1 MSVLQ
6 RDQDSAERLR
16 PLIDPS
22 SIAIYG
28 ASANLARLGGVPIAL
43 LKMHGFAGP
52 ILPINPKYNEI
63 DGLKCFPSIESLPH
77 PVDLIVVAVGAE
89 EVVPVL
95 REASRKGIRAAVIYA
110 AGFAEADDDEGIRLQ
125 NELVR
130 CANELG
136 LVVAG
141 PNCMGFGNLDNHS
154 YSTFTAIFRN
164 TEPPKAPRTVGLV
177 TQSGSMCSAIYAA
190 GRELDVKFNVVI
202 NTGNEA
208 CVEFSEYLQYL
219 SDRPETHAIVGYVE
233 GIRDGRRFRKVAEAM
248 QGRGQLLAL
257 LKVGDTPSGALA
269 AKAHTGAVAGDPA
282 IYRAGFERLGVIQGR
297 DILHLGDVAYLSQ
310 FLSRGS
316 IGPSAAVMTIS
327 GAVGAV
333 LSDLFVKC
341 GVRMAAL
348 SSEAQKTL
356 QTGIPRYGSVQ
367 NPIDFT
373 GSIVNSGAFVGEAV
387 RAALQSPDVGFVTF
401 YAPGFM
407 IDRFCDSFKQVVS
420 ETTKLISIIATGEVS
435 RRLELEEAGIP
446 VFTDLTRAAQALSSV
461 ATWTDSKKR
470 LELAASD
477 LRLHRG
483 QAPASD
489 RLQLVQQ
496 ARDFTG
502 ERAVQ
507 LLEELGVLHGNG
519 RFGLAGGKPFA
530 IALRNDPV
538 FGLVATVQFQSGWG
552 TETAHVVLPATKTMA
567 EISLINAATDAS
579 EADRELVA
587 SAVEALSICFVPLEQ
602 YVDSA
607 QLDCAIIDSMWVVRD
622 AVLKFV

>member
-1 MSVLQ
+1 MNVLQ
-6 RDQDSAERLR
+6 RDQDSAERLK

-28 ASANLARLGGVPIAL
+28 ASANLTRLGGVPIAL
-43 LKMHGFAGP
+43 LKMHGFAGQ

-95 REASRKGIRAAVIYA
+95 REAARKGIRAAVIYA
-110 AGFAEADDDEGIRLQ
+110 AGFAEAGDDEGISLQ
-125 NELVR
+125 NELVK
-130 CANELG
+130 CADELG

-164 TEPPKAPRTVGLV
+164 TEPPTAPRTIGLV

-190 GRELDVKFNVVI
+190 GRQLDVKFNVVI

-219 SDRPETHAIVGYVE
+219 SDRSETRAIVGYVE

-248 QGRGQLLAL
+248 RDRGQLLAL
-257 LKVGDTPSGALA
+257 LKVGDTPSGASA
-269 AKAHTGAVAGDPA
+269 AKAHTGAAAGDPA
-282 IYRAGFERLGVIQGR
+282 IYQAGFERLGIIRGR
-297 DILHLGDVAYLSQ
+297 NILHLGDIAYLAQ
-310 FLSRGS
+310 FLRRRSL
-316 IGPSAAVMTIS
+316 GPSVAVMTIS

-333 LSDLFVKC
+333 LSDLFVRC
-341 GVRMAAL
+341 GVKMAAL

-356 QTGIPRYGSVQ
+356 QTGIPRYGSVR

-387 RAALQSPDVGFVTF
+387 RAALQSPDVEFVTF

-407 IDRFCDSFKQVVS
+407 IDRFCESFKQVAS
-420 ETTKLISIIATGEVS
+420 ETTKLVSIVATGEVN

-477 LRLHRG
+477 LRLHRD
-483 QAPASD
+483 QTLALD

-496 ARDFTG
+496 ASEFTG

-507 LLEELGVLHGNG
+507 LLEKLGVLHGNG
-519 RFGLAGGKPFA
+519 RPGQMGGKLFA
-530 IALRNDPV
+530 VVLRNDPV
-538 FGLVATVQFQSGWG
+538 FGLVATVQFRSEWAN
-552 TETAHVVLPATKTMA
+552 ETAHVVLPTTKAMA
-567 EISLINAATDAS
+567 EVSLASAATNAS
-579 EADRELVA
+579 EADREVVA
-587 SAVEALSICFVPLEQ
+587 SVVEALSACFVSLEQ
-602 YVDSA
+602 HVDRV
-607 QLDCAIIDSMWVVRD
+607 QLDCAVMDSTWVVRD

>member
-1 MSVLQ
+1 MNIMQ
-6 RDQDSAERLR
+6 REQDSAERLR

-28 ASANLARLGGVPIAL
+28 ASANLMRLGGVPIAL

-52 ILPINPKYNEI
+52 ILPINPKYSEI

-95 REASRKGIRAAVIYA
+95 REAARKGIRAAVIYA
-110 AGFAEADDDEGIRLQ
+110 AGFAEAGDDEGISLQ
-125 NELVR
+125 NELVG

-219 SDRPETHAIVGYVE
+219 SDRPETRAIVGYVE

-248 QGRGQLLAL
+248 QARGQLLAL
-257 LKVGDTPSGALA
+257 LKVGDTPSGASA

-282 IYRAGFERLGVIQGR
+282 IYQAGFERLGVIQGR
-297 DILHLGDVAYLSQ
+297 DILHLGDIAYLAQ
-310 FLSRGS
+310 FLRRRS

-333 LSDLFVKC
+333 LSDLFVRC

-348 SSEAQKTL
+348 SGEAQKTL

-387 RAALQSPDVGFVTF
+387 RAALQSPDVGFATF

-407 IDRFCDSFKQVVS
+407 IDRFCESLKQAAS
-420 ETTKLISIIATGEVS
+420 ETTKLVSIVATGEVA

-446 VFTDLTRAAQALSSV
+446 VFMDLTRAAQALSSV
-461 ATWTDSKKR
+461 ATWTESKKR
-470 LELAASD
+470 LELAESE
-477 LRLHRG
+477 LRLHRD
-483 QAPASD
+483 QALALD
-489 RLQLVQQ
+489 RLQLVQEGSE
-496 ARDFTG
+496 FTG
-502 ERAVQ
+502 ERAVH
-507 LLEELGVLHGNG
+507 LLEKLGVLDGNARLG
-519 RFGLAGGKPFA
+519 QTGGKPFA
-530 IALRNDPV
+530 VVLHNDPV
-538 FGLVATVQFQSGWG
+538 FGLVATVQFRSGWG
-552 TETAHVVLPATKTMA
+552 TETAHVVLPATKAMA
-567 EISLINAATDAS
+567 ECSLASAATDAS
-579 EADRELVA
+579 KADCELVA
-587 SAVEALSICFVPLEQ
+587 SVVEALSACFVPLERH
-602 YVDSA
+602 VGMV
-607 QLDCAIIDSMWVVRD
+607 QLDCTVIDSMWVVHD